1 MDLETY
7 RRKRDFNKTSEP
19 AGKKLPRKAK
29 NLSFVVQKH
38 AARRLHYDFRL
49 EMDGVL
55 ASWAVPK
62 GPSMNPK
69 DRRLAVEVED
79 HPIDYGDFEG
89 TIPAG
94 QYGAGSVIVWDRGTW
109 QPENDPIE
117 GRRRGMLKFHLQGK
131 KLKGGWTLVRMK
143 GKNRAEDKNWLL
155 IKERDDKAAQGD
167 IEEAQP
173 ASVKSGRLIEEI
185 GTNNDTGMAH
195 AKRRAKVKTPALVEN
210 AKKAKLPAFYQPQ
223 LATLVDQVPR

>member
-7 RRKRDFNKTSEP
+7 RRKRDFHKTPEP
-19 AGKKLPRKAK
+19 AGKKLSRHAK

-62 GPSMNPK
+62 GPSVNPK

-131 KLKGGWTLVRMK
+131 KLKGG
-143 GKNRAEDKNWLL
+143 
-155 IKERDDKAAQGD
+155 
-167 IEEAQP
+167 
-173 ASVKSGRLIEEI
+173 
-185 GTNNDTGMAH
+185 
-195 AKRRAKVKTPALVEN
+195 
-210 AKKAKLPAFYQPQ
+210 
-223 LATLVDQVPR
+223 

>member
-79 HPIDYGDFEG
+79 HPIEYGDFEG

-109 QPENDPIE
+109 QPVDDPIE
-117 GRRRGMLKFHLQGK
+117 GRRRGRLKFHLQGK
-131 KLKGGWTLVRMK
+131 KLKGGWTLVRMRESSE
-143 GKNRAEDKNWLL
+143 NLQVHAS
-155 IKERDDKAAQGD
+155 AA
-167 IEEAQP
+167 
-173 ASVKSGRLIEEI
+173 
-185 GTNNDTGMAH
+185 
-195 AKRRAKVKTPALVEN
+195 RRAQSRADDGPDLSRMRSADGDSPWPL
-210 AKKAKLPAFYQPQ
+210 
-223 LATLVDQVPR
+223 R

>member
-1 MDLETY
+1 MRPLDPY
-7 RRKRDFNKTSEP
+7 AAKRSFPNTPEP
-19 AGKKLPRKAK
+19 TPTVGAVRQGPL
-29 NLSFVVQKH
+29 LFVVQKH
-38 AARRLHYDFRL
+38 AARQLHYDFRL

-62 GPSMNPK
+62 GPSVNPK

-143 GKNRAEDKNWLL
+143 GKNRAED
-155 IKERDDKAAQGD
+155 
-167 IEEAQP
+167 
-173 ASVKSGRLIEEI
+173 
-185 GTNNDTGMAH
+185 
-195 AKRRAKVKTPALVEN
+195 
-210 AKKAKLPAFYQPQ
+210 
-223 LATLVDQVPR
+223 